1 MARHYPERKLQENLD
16 SEIMEVLLHEARD
29 AYEEEIIIELQSNNI
44 EDIDSN
50 VNRAERWLMNWERDR
65 LREDIEG
72 EILWCN

>member
-72 EILWCN
+72 EIS